1 MAKYFDANNK
11 QDVRLLPSWMR
22 EHADVADYAV
32 RMTAEIVAHFTY
44 TDFDGPAYGWEL
56 VGASWVQTEGPLEG
70 MVKLTDNLYVSLRGY
85 NVDPALADSFFAD
98 AFKREIAESIRW
110 RMMNER
116 RTATVDPDTTEGQA
130 ALEPF
135 PSSFPRFLRPFVVE
149 PVTYVI

>member
-22 EHADVADYAV
+22 THADVADYAV

-56 VGASWVQTEGPLEG
+56 VGADWVMSEGPLTG
-70 MVKLTDNLYVSLRGY
+70 MVKLTDNLYVALRGY
-85 NVDPALADSFFAD
+85 NTDPALANSFFAT
-98 AFKREIAESIRW
+98 AFKRELAEAIIH
-110 RMMNER
+110 RMKSER
-116 RTATVDPDTTEGQA
+116 RGGKQQEGETKESN
-130 ALEPF
+130 EPF
-135 PSSFPRFLRPFVVE
+135 PTSFPRFLRPFVVE